1 MSVLRLALTA
11 LRRRAVRTREISARP
26 QWRSTG
32 ISHSKVLAE
41 SSDLYELITHDV
53 KPEFVSAYWSLAE
66 EHLTRISRDPDM
78 PVSLVG
84 SWGTLIGENL
94 DRANHI
100 LTYKEGY
107 KGKTRVVEALARDEQ
122 WQSFV
127 RESGKL
133 VSRRSSS
140 LLFEFTFWPEIV
152 PTNRGW
158 IFELRT
164 YHLKSGSLIEWGQ
177 AWRQGI
183 LYRGSNQEAVH
194 GWFAQIGQMHIVYH
208 LWTYP
213 DLVQRRETRQLAWNT
228 PGWDDCVINTV
239 PLIRAMDT
247 AILSA
252 ASFSPLQ

>member
-1 MSVLRLALTA
+1 MSVLRLALSSLKPRAA
-11 LRRRAVRTREISARP
+11 LARTISSKT
-26 QWRSTG
+26 QWHSTG

-41 SSDLYELITHDV
+41 SSDLYELIIHDV
-53 KPEFVSAYWSLAE
+53 KPEFASAYWPLAE
-66 EHLTRISRDPDM
+66 EQLTRISEDPDM

-94 DRANHI
+94 DRATHI
-100 LTYKEGY
+100 LTYKDGY
-107 KGKTRVVEALARDEQ
+107 KGKTRVLQALGRDEQ
-122 WQSFV
+122 WQRFS

-133 VSRRSSS
+133 VNKRSSS

-183 LYRGSNQEAVH
+183 LYRGSNEEAVH

-239 PLIRAMDT
+239 PLIRSMDT

-252 ASFSPLQ
+252 VKFSPLK

>member
-11 LRRRAVRTREISARP
+11 LSRRAAHTRAIGSQTR
-26 QWRSTG
+26 WNTLG

-41 SSDLYELITHDV
+41 NSNLYELITHDI
-53 KPEFVSAYWSLAE
+53 KPECVSAYWPLAE
-66 EHLTRISRDPDM
+66 EQLTRLSQDPDM

-84 SWGTLIGENL
+84 SWGTVIGENL
-94 DRANHI
+94 DRATHI

-107 KGKTRVVEALARDEQ
+107 KGQTRVQEALERDEQ
-122 WQSFV
+122 WQSFI

-133 VSRRSSS
+133 VNKRSSS

-183 LYRGSNQEAVH
+183 LYRGANEEAVH

-239 PLIRAMDT
+239 PLIRSMDT

-252 ASFSPLQ
+252 ASFSPLK